1 MRVMVVA
8 PPWLRIPPEGYGGIE
23 LVVGVLVDQLV
34 ARGHDVTLVASG
46 GSTSTGRVRS
56 PLGEPPPPAVL
67 GDAWVEGTHA
77 LSAYRE
83 AAGLDVIHDHGG
95 VFGPA
100 LASAMPVLPPVVHT
114 LHGPWTPN
122 TRAFYRLVHRD
133 VHLVAI
139 SEAQRRDNPEVD
151 YAGTVHDGIDMQVY
165 RLAEEEDRGEELVY
179 IGRANA
185 GKNPDGAIRVARTAG
200 RS

>member
-100 LASAMPVLPPVVHT
+100 LASRSARH
-114 LHGPWTPN
+114 N
-122 TRAFYRLVHRD
+122 
-133 VHLVAI
+133 
-139 SEAQRRDNPEVD
+139 
-151 YAGTVHDGIDMQVY
+151 AGTTLRWTTPGRSTTGSTCRSIAW
-165 RLAEEEDRGEELVY
+165 RKRKTGARSSCTSAAPTLARTLTAPYASPARRVDPEAA
-179 IGRANA
+179 RATRSRVLA
-185 GKNPDGAIRVARTAG
+185 PARRTVARA
-200 RS
+200 